1 MSDSVQIIQTDI
13 PGVMEVRLNRPDK
26 HNALNTGVFSGL
38 AEAGDRLKDE
48 PGLRAVVISGNGRSF
63 CAGLDMGNFANMANG
78 GGAGVSGGS
87 RLETRTHGISN
98 LAQYIAM
105 VWREVPV
112 PVIAA
117 VHGVVFGGGL
127 QVALG
132 ADMRIATPDSQWS
145 VMEIKWGL
153 VPDMGGMVLLNE
165 LVRPDQAR
173 ELCYTGRVFDGNE
186 ALSLGLTTRLAGHP
200 REEAMAMAQTI
211 AGKSPDAIRAMKR
224 MLNNAIM
231 PQDTAARILLEESV
245 EQDVIIGSPNQ
256 VEAVMAN
263 VEKRAPVFKDPVA

>member
-200 REEAMAMAQTI
+200 REEALAVAQTI